1 MFEFK
6 GEQYSKED
14 LESIAASKG
23 YTLQQLFDNNPEIK
37 EVGKSKPVVPS
48 VTAPAEL
55 ATLDTV
61 SSLED
66 ISLDLVEETETVG
79 STIEIDDFSQET
91 IDAKTKSREKDLSKI
106 AADIYNNRD
115 KVAQEKSKEKQNR
128 FNKGYFLSNEK
139 EEYNQWL
146 ESGKKQNISV
156 EVSEEEVQAKVDN
169 AVRDYMEDVPDAERN
184 SLFYNNK
191 KITDTLRE
199 NVIKKAQMLNDN
211 FDALMKENEVYK
223 QSILEGVT
231 YDNDYYD
238 DINRKITE
246 LQAMRVDYLKDVA
259 SLKDKELFLDAF
271 KRSYNEADKIYNTFA
286 TVGTD
291 LALGALI
298 TADIM
303 TAEGGKY
310 RSFTK
315 DLIDIREAL
324 GKEKAE
330 KLAKPIAVGDV
341 STPSDFFNW
350 SADALINFLPSGAMA
365 LSGGAAVP
373 LFFASGYGGKMADF
387 ALTEKAAEKDLP
399 GLYEALDSAKGT
411 PEEAVIQK
419 QIDTYEKALNTGDLT
434 KFAAATLYGGAEA
447 VFEKLTTLKLVD
459 DLKSASVVFEKEG
472 FKNGIKQAL
481 KEYPIAPALE
491 SAGEGATQITQNVV
505 DIAILDADKSVMEGV
520 DEGMAQ
526 GFLIGNGFKTIEV
539 GTIAKAAVM
548 DAISTNQEKAE
559 IKTLLSEINALELS
573 LENLPENE
581 KPAINETIQQK
592 IKNVAALQDI
602 TAANFLKLSKEKREE
617 ILEKDREARSLAK
630 RWKKISTS
638 NISQEAKEI
647 VRKDLAAQFE
657 VSENRK
663 ASLLAEG
670 DIALA
675 RKNHN
680 RWITSVREH
689 NRFTK
694 AANKIIEFTQNDVVT
709 INEARKENANE
720 ATLED
725 GTVVDRT
732 DMDNIISTI
741 NSAGLFRN
749 NNIYIN
755 LFAGVPANG
764 EVALHEYT
772 HAVLNKA
779 GFKEEDFNKIEN
791 DFKELLKTKLADN
804 KITQEDYND
813 IIEQVAGYEN
823 FQSEELLTVTSEAIA
838 RKAIDKTDTSFLS
851 KFAKAV
857 KNAITPL
864 VGKQEAEQFNIDTA
878 ENAYAF
884 LEQMA
889 SNVLSKE
896 TRNIIKAAG
905 EEVEK
910 EVTRFSKKTIASEKV
925 QQIYDEQGEAG
936 AMDIIDLF
944 KPITAKLANK
954 YRDVPGFDFEFLQS
968 EIEIGKRGLF
978 DLIRSYDPSKGVP
991 LAAHI
996 NTNLSRRSIEAA
1008 NRILKT
1014 DFELDVTES
1023 KGVAATE
1030 TASEIV
1036 DREETPEVKEVQ
1048 AKSLRKEIG
1057 LTEELVETVKNAVI
1071 KTFGTKLPH
1080 PEDPKFKLELQK
1092 AFRTELK
1099 KPISKFVGTRANY
1112 ENFLRDN
1119 FEAIYA
1125 KLPQSLLNKRFDEF
1139 IEPVLGEDG
1148 KQLREKTAEGNKI
1161 FTKKKISKAEFIKYF
1176 LGAELGSST
1185 KGARKT
1191 TIVEAIAEEIAFD
1204 ATMEVLTQSDVYE
1217 KYMAIGELLDNPLP
1231 ENSKALVAKA
1241 IDRGEDFKFSNKV
1254 LESFKDNYGIGSQ
1267 EAARLMEEK
1276 TIDQLVSEYPKL
1288 EFDEIFVERRLNK
1301 IANNLENF
1309 AVPLYT
1315 KRAKEVETIAEL
1327 RDLFFEFLYVARSIR
1342 SLASP
1347 KLDKKGE
1354 KILRGQKVASELR
1367 VNQGIYDNLIVN
1379 IFPAEFEGKGL
1390 IEFENNKFY
1399 FNGQEVIFSNYYVQS
1414 GKEALVTNYEA
1425 AKAKH
1430 DRIADNN
1437 RDYLFNFLEK
1447 LKASER
1453 QDGFDFIQLIKH
1465 DQRGIVRSS
1474 FRIGKSV
1481 KNPKKAIKDPN
1492 KKDKR
1497 KFEYLIAE
1505 HNMPVDEFVN
1515 EIAKY
1520 LDGKIT
1526 IAELR
1531 AKHAE
1536 ARINIVPKVFD
1547 NAILPQDRKRS
1558 RSKEG
1563 RYAEPSK
1570 KFPGYEFQ
1578 GENGGPNTNPSPGK
1592 LSKKSLS
1599 SQFANI
1605 IEGKTGIKSRIKLS
1619 EKRAAQLGKDKG
1631 RFSFFVPPNADDFVG
1646 LLYKVLGK
1654 GKEGDAQM
1662 AFLKENLL
1670 TPFAQGIREFTAK
1683 KQQAMN
1689 GMRQLKKR
1697 INKGPVKLKKRN
1709 ETGFTNEV
1717 AVRVYLWSKAG
1728 MEIPGLNKGEVKDL
1742 VRVVAKSKELKEFA
1756 LNMEKITGEL
1766 GYPPPEANWEVG
1778 TMTTDVLE
1786 MLNTSSRKQSL
1797 ARFIENKDLIF
1808 TDNNLNKLEAAFGKD
1823 YRVSLESALERM
1835 VSGRKKYTGLD
1846 KQTNMLIDWMNG
1858 AVGNIMFFNTRSAIL
1873 QLLSI
1878 VNFTNFTDN
1887 NILNQAKL
1895 IIGNPRQYGR
1905 DFAFLANS
1913 DFIKQRISG
1922 LKNDVNAD
1930 DIAQAAEDSKNPVRA
1945 FLATLLKAGFL
1956 PTQAADATAI
1966 ITGGAAFYRNRANKY
1981 IKEGLSQ
1988 KEAEDKAFLD
1998 FQEIAEETQ
2007 QSSRDDRIS
2016 KVQAGGLGRIVF
2028 AFANTSMQY
2037 ARLVKKASLDLVNG
2051 RGDWK
2056 ENMSKILYYGAIQNI
2071 IFAYLQQAVFA
2082 VAGGELDDDEEEQK
2096 YLRAANSVADS
2107 LLRGSGLPGAILSTV
2122 KNIVVEAFNQMEQ
2135 DRPQMWRAGMQAT
2148 TLSPPIN
2155 AKVRQFVNATNRLGY
2170 KSTWEDMEKKGL
2182 SLENPAFQIGA
2193 EYVSAVT
2200 NAPTNRALR
2209 KIENLQAA
2217 TAEETKAWQSIALAA
2232 GWSEWDLGMVEER
2245 KPKKKI
2251 KKDKRLQQK
2260 TLKQKSF

>member
-14 LESIAASKG
+14 LEGIAASKG

-55 ATLDTV
+55 ATLDTA

-66 ISLDLVEETETVG
+66 ISLDLVEPTETTDP
-79 STIEIDDFSQET
+79 TIFDYTKENVE
-91 IDAKTKSREKDLSKI
+91 AKTKARQKDLSKI

-156 EVSEEEVQAKVDN
+156 EVSDEEVQTKVDN
-169 AVRDYMEDVPDAERN
+169 AVRDYMEDVPDQER
-184 SLFYNNK
+184 
-191 KITDTLRE
+191 ITLNYKDRKVVDTLRE
-199 NVIKKAQMLNDN
+199 NANKKAQMLNDN
-211 FDALMKENEVYK
+211 FDALQKENEIYK

-231 YDNDYYD
+231 YDSDYYD
-238 DINRKITE
+238 DINRRIGE
-246 LQAMRVDYLKDVA
+246 LQSLRVDYLKDIA
-259 SLKDKELFLDAF
+259 ALRDEELFIDAF
-271 KRSYNEADKIYNTFA
+271 KRSYNEADKLYNTFA
-286 TVGTD
+286 TTVVDIG
-291 LALGALI
+291 LGASI

-303 TAEGGKY
+303 TSEGGKY

-330 KLAKPIAVGDV
+330 GLAKPIAVGDI
-341 STPSDFFNW
+341 SNPADFFNW
-350 SADALINFLPSGAMA
+350 GVDAFINFAPSGVMA

-387 ALTEKAAEKDLP
+387 ALTEKAAERDLP
-399 GLYEALDSAKGT
+399 GLYEALDRAKGT
-411 PEEAVIQK
+411 PEETVIQK
-419 QIDTYEKALNTGDLT
+419 QIDAYEKALNTGDLT

-459 DLKSASVVFEKEG
+459 DFKSASVVFEKEG

-481 KEYPIAPALE
+481 KEYPISPTLE

-520 DEGMAQ
+520 DESMAQ

-663 ASLLAEG
+663 ANLLAEG
-670 DIALA
+670 DVALA
-675 RKNHN
+675 KRNHN
-680 RWITSVREH
+680 RWITAIKEH

-694 AANKIIEFTQNDVVT
+694 AANKIIEFNENDVT
-709 INEARKENANE
+709 AIEAAVRENASE
-720 ATLED
+720 VTLED
-725 GTVVDRT
+725 GTVLNPV
-732 DMDNIISTI
+732 DMDNIMNIVQKG
-741 NSAGLFRN
+741 AGGLFKN

-755 LFAGVPANG
+755 LRPSDFING
-764 EVALHEYT
+764 EVSLHEYT
-772 HAVLNKA
+772 HAILNKA

-813 IIEQVAGYEN
+813 IIKQYEGYEV
-823 FQSEELLTVTSEAIA
+823 FKSEELLTVTSEAIA

-896 TRNIIKAAG
+896 TKSIIKATDGDG
-905 EEVEK
+905 EEV
-910 EVTRFSKKTIASEKV
+910 VRFSKRTVDNKDLFAKTEEALGITKDDAGNVTWEGF
-925 QQIYDEQGEAG
+925 DENKAILAG
-936 AMDIIDLF
+936 YLWTNDVNRRIQKYKNFANFNQYKDDIISDVTIGDV
-944 KPITAKLANK
+944 KGARGIVDIIRRWNPNKEPNIAKWINGQIENK
-954 YRDVPGFDFEFLQS
+954 ILGVAQKYGVGKDFQ
-968 EIEIGKRGLF
+968 
-978 DLIRSYDPSKGVP
+978 
-991 LAAHI
+991 
-996 NTNLSRRSIEAA
+996 
-1008 NRILKT
+1008 
-1014 DFELDVTES
+1014 LDVTES
-1023 KGVAATE
+1023 KGLSATE
-1030 TASEIV
+1030 TATEIV
-1036 DREETPEVKEVQ
+1036 ERKETPEVQEIQ

-1057 LTEELVETVKNAVI
+1057 LTDELVETVKNAVI

-1139 IEPVLGEDG
+1139 IEPVLDKDG

-1254 LESFKDNYGIGSQ
+1254 FKSFEKVYGISRQ
-1267 EAARLMEEK
+1267 EAARLIEQK
-1276 TIDQLVSEYPKL
+1276 TIDQLLSEYPKL
-1288 EFDEIFVERRLNK
+1288 EFDEIFIERRLNK

-1327 RDLFFEFLYVARSIR
+1327 RDLFLEFLYVARSIR

-1354 KILRGQKVASELR
+1354 KVLRGQKVDSELR

-1379 IFPAEFEGKGL
+1379 IFPAQFEGQGL
-1390 IEFENNKFY
+1390 IEFKNNKFY
-1399 FNGQEVIFSNYYVQS
+1399 FNGQEVDFSNYYVQS
-1414 GKEALVTNYEA
+1414 GKEKLVTNYKV

-1430 DRIADNN
+1430 DKIAAELEN
-1437 RDYLFNFLEK
+1437 YLFNFLK
-1447 LKASER
+1447 NLKASER
-1453 QDGFDFIQLIKH
+1453 QDGFDFIQLLKH
-1465 DQRGIVRSS
+1465 DQRGIMRSS

-1481 KNPKKAIKDPN
+1481 KNPKKAIKDPK

-1520 LDGKIT
+1520 LNGKIT

-1536 ARINIVPKVFD
+1536 GRINIVPKVFD
-1547 NAILPQDRKRS
+1547 NAILPQDKKRS

-1570 KFPGYEFQ
+1570 KFPEYEFQ

-1654 GKEGDAQM
+1654 GKEG
-1662 AFLKENLL
+1662 E
-1670 TPFAQGIREFTAK
+1670 AK
-1683 KQQAMN
+1683 
-1689 GMRQLKKR
+1689 
-1697 INKGPVKLKKRN
+1697 
-1709 ETGFTNEV
+1709 
-1717 AVRVYLWSKAG
+1717 W
-1728 MEIPGLNKGEVKDL
+1728 
-1742 VRVVAKSKELKEFA
+1742 
-1756 LNMEKITGEL
+1756 
-1766 GYPPPEANWEVG
+1766 
-1778 TMTTDVLE
+1778 
-1786 MLNTSSRKQSL
+1786 
-1797 ARFIENKDLIF
+1797 
-1808 TDNNLNKLEAAFGKD
+1808 
-1823 YRVSLESALERM
+1823 
-1835 VSGRKKYTGLD
+1835 
-1846 KQTNMLIDWMNG
+1846 
-1858 AVGNIMFFNTRSAIL
+1858 
-1873 QLLSI
+1873 LS
-1878 VNFTNFTDN
+1878 
-1887 NILNQAKL
+1887 
-1895 IIGNPRQYGR
+1895 
-1905 DFAFLANS
+1905 
-1913 DFIKQRISG
+1913 
-1922 LKNDVNAD
+1922 
-1930 DIAQAAEDSKNPVRA
+1930 
-1945 FLATLLKAGFL
+1945 
-1956 PTQAADATAI
+1956 
-1966 ITGGAAFYRNRANKY
+1966 
-1981 IKEGLSQ
+1981 
-1988 KEAEDKAFLD
+1988 
-1998 FQEIAEETQ
+1998 
-2007 QSSRDDRIS
+2007 
-2016 KVQAGGLGRIVF
+2016 
-2028 AFANTSMQY
+2028 
-2037 ARLVKKASLDLVNG
+2037 
-2051 RGDWK
+2051 
-2056 ENMSKILYYGAIQNI
+2056 
-2071 IFAYLQQAVFA
+2071 
-2082 VAGGELDDDEEEQK
+2082 
-2096 YLRAANSVADS
+2096 
-2107 LLRGSGLPGAILSTV
+2107 
-2122 KNIVVEAFNQMEQ
+2122 
-2135 DRPQMWRAGMQAT
+2135 
-2148 TLSPPIN
+2148 
-2155 AKVRQFVNATNRLGY
+2155 
-2170 KSTWEDMEKKGL
+2170 
-2182 SLENPAFQIGA
+2182 
-2193 EYVSAVT
+2193 
-2200 NAPTNRALR
+2200 
-2209 KIENLQAA
+2209 
-2217 TAEETKAWQSIALAA
+2217 
-2232 GWSEWDLGMVEER
+2232 
-2245 KPKKKI
+2245 
-2251 KKDKRLQQK
+2251 
-2260 TLKQKSF
+2260 